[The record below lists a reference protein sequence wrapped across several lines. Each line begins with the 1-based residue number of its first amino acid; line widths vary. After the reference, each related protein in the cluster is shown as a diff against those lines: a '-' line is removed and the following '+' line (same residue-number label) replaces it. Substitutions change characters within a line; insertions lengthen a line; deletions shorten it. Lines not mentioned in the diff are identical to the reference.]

1 MEALAESDG
10 ARTLPVISCPTCG
23 ALLTEDRQFRLDAF
37 HAEMT
42 IRRYGCMNG
51 HSVYTGM
58 EDRDVT
64 WQPSRNMTGYERKS
78 CRPRGYE

>member
-1 MEALAESDG
+1 MPYCP
-10 ARTLPVISCPTCG
+10 TCPTCG
-23 ALLTEDRQFRLDAF
+23 ALLMEDRQFWLDASR
-37 HAEMT
+37 ADML

-78 CRPRGYE
+78 CRPRSYE

>member
-1 MEALAESDG
+1 ML
-10 ARTLPVISCPTCG
+10 CPTCD

-51 HSVYTGM
+51 HSMYTGV
-58 EDRDVT
+58 EDRDTT
-64 WQPSRNMTGYERKS
+64 WQPTRNMTGYERKS
-78 CRPRGYE
+78 CRPRSYE